1 MEQNN
6 YHSVSND
13 PMTYLYFKEEFKIH
27 LAGYNVHSYSYEG
40 NDVFAETMAGFPFQS
55 GALYINDNMICITLH
70 EKDGDNLLI
79 FKDYQFD
86 LIKFKMFLEMGYL
99 ETRVISSVENFNTV
113 VSSLSKTE

>member
-40 NDVFAETMAGFPFQS
+40 NDVFAEKMAGFPFQS
-55 GALYINDNMICITLH
+55 GALHINNRAICVTLH
-70 EKDGDNLLI
+70 EKDGNGLI
-79 FKDYQFD
+79 VFVDYQFD
-86 LIKFKMFLEMGYL
+86 LITLKMFLEMDYL
-99 ETRVISSVENFNTV
+99 ETRDISSIENFNTV
-113 VSSLSKTE
+113 VSNLSKTE

>member
-1 MEQNN
+1 MENNN

-27 LAGYNVHSYSYEG
+27 LAGYNVHSYNYENNSLFAMMASY
-40 NDVFAETMAGFPFQS
+40 PFQS

-79 FKDYQFD
+79 FNDYQFD
-86 LIKFKMFLEMGYL
+86 LITFKMFLEMGYL
-99 ETRVISSVENFNTV
+99 ETKVISSVENFNTV
-113 VSSLSKTE
+113 MSSLSKIE